1 MYVNVLVGIA
11 GVLFI
16 ISKYI
21 DSYET
26 IIIARLVAGIYCGF
40 FTGKF
45 NFDKQVCQIG
55 SLR

>member
-1 MYVNVLVGIA
+1 MGLMYVNVLVGIA

-16 ISKYI
+16 ISKFV

-26 IIIARLVAGIYCGF
+26 LMFARLIAGLYCGF

-45 NFDKQVCQIG
+45 LWLTSK
-55 SLR
+55 LK